1 MISIKFLPQAIEEL
15 DNSIQY
21 YEELYKSLGLDFHKE
36 VKKTIKIIA
45 LNPTIWKLYEDGTRR
60 ISTSRFP
67 FKVVYLIENDALWI
81 VAIAHHKRFPEYWSN
96 RLK

>member
-15 DNSIQY
+15 DDSIQY

-45 LNPTIWKLYEDGTRR
+45 LNPKIWNYMKMALGESVHLDSPSKLY
-60 ISTSRFP
+60 I
-67 FKVVYLIENDALWI
+67 Y
-81 VAIAHHKRFPEYWSN
+81 
-96 RLK
+96 